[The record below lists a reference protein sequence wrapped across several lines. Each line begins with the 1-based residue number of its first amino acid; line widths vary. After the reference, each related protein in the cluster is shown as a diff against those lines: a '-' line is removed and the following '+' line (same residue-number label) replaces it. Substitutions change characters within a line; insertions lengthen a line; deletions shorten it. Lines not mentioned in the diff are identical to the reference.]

1 VGLNVTLPLI
11 PKWVALLN
19 LDMGPHAEIDLDAD
33 FANAIKQ
40 DVDLFAVL

>member
-1 VGLNVTLPLI
+1 VGLNVILSLI
-11 PKWVALLN
+11 SKWEALLN
-19 LDMGPHAEIDLDAD
+19 LGMGPHAEIDLNAD